1 MPLPCRVNIIAV
13 VRWNA
18 DLQTRLDQN
27 GFIIAENLLTRASL
41 QSIESL
47 LEKLQH
53 QRANVRNVLATAPEI
68 DGLLQADGVFALA
81 AEILPHD
88 PILTRAILFDKKPG
102 ANWAVGWHQDV
113 TIAVRQKLDVPG
125 FSGWSIKEGVAHVQ
139 PPLAVLEEMLTVR
152 LHIDDCFFE
161 NGPLQVLPGSHRK
174 GRLSDVEINQWSQ
187 RPATTCVVGR
197 GGAVV
202 MRPLLLHRSSAAKSP
217 SHRRVLHLE
226 FAGEKLPSGLEW
238 NVAQGW
244 LLTTDH

>member
-1 MPLPCRVNIIAV
+1 M
-13 VRWNA
+13 RWNA
-18 DLQTRLDQN
+18 DLQARLDQN

-53 QRANVRNVLATAPEI
+53 ERANVRNVLATAPEI
-68 DGLLQADGVFALA
+68 GGLLQADGVFALA
-81 AEILPHD
+81 AEILAHD

-152 LHIDDCFFE
+152 LHIDDCFVE
-161 NGPLQVLPGSHRK
+161 NGPLQVLPGST
-174 GRLSDVEINQWSQ
+174 GRADCPTWKLTSGINALPRHAWS
-187 RPATTCVVGR
+187 
-197 GGAVV
+197 AV
-202 MRPLLLHRSSAAKSP
+202 AA
-217 SHRRVLHLE
+217 
-226 FAGEKLPSGLEW
+226 
-238 NVAQGW
+238 Q
-244 LLTTDH
+244 